1 MVVSVS
7 TNAGGLLTNTNQNA
21 IFLRNPA
28 RDAAIGIDGV
38 YSNPAGIA
46 FLPQGLHLSLSWQ
59 AAFQKRQITSEAP
72 FYMLNANNPSNTH
85 FFEGTSTAPVIPSI
99 QAAYVINDKWSVS
112 AQFAVGGGGGKCE
125 FDNGLP
131 MFEQLMGGQL
141 ASGIASAVSPGTQG
155 YQYTMNQNLTGK
167 QYFYGIQLGAT
178 YKITDNVSVFGG
190 VRGVIANC
198 GYEGAISGFS
208 VNGFDRSQLN
218 AMMSQGYQT
227 AYEGAQFAAG
237 EAQRYAEMAAA
248 TTDPALQAQ
257 YAVAAQ
263 SYGAAAQQYAAA
275 ATQAGTAA
283 LMTSSDLVLD
293 CQQKGFGIQPILGL
307 DVKFGRWNLAAKY
320 EFRAKIEL
328 ENESKNSPNVDAAF
342 AAYQDGAKV
351 RSDIPAL
358 LTLGAQY
365 SFDKNVRL
373 MGGFHYYF
381 DKDAEGSATDVDKNT
396 WEVTLGAEWD
406 VNRWLTVS
414 AGAQRTQYGFGD
426 KMQDTNFNVNSTALC
441 LGATFKVSEHVNI
454 NAGYMH
460 SFYKD
465 NELDRGNG
473 ITDLYTRKNDVV
485 GVSVDLRF

>member
-1 MVVSVS
+1 MAATVVSVS

-38 YSNPAGIA
+38 YSNPAGVA

-59 AAFQKRQITSEAP
+59 AAWQKRQITSDAP
-72 FYMLNANNPSNTH
+72 FYHNNENNPNGTH
-85 FFEGTSTAPVIPSI
+85 FFEGTATAPVIPSV
-99 QAAYVINDKWSVS
+99 QAAYVFNDKWSVS
-112 AQFAVGGGGGKCE
+112 AQFSVGGGGGKCE

-141 ASGIASAVSPGTQG
+141 ASGIAAAVSPGTQG
-155 YQYTMNQNLTGK
+155 YNYTMNQSLTGK
-167 QYFYGIQLGAT
+167 QYFYGIQVGAT
-178 YKITDNVSVFGG
+178 YKITDQISVFGG

-198 GYEGAISGFS
+198 GYEGAITGFS
-208 VNGFDRSQLN
+208 VNGLN
-218 AMMSQGYQT
+218 REDLYGRTSLLYGQAS
-227 AYEGAQFAAG
+227 AAAQ
-237 EAQRYAEMAAA
+237 QYAEMAATA
-248 TTDPALQAQ
+248 TDPALQAQ
-257 YAVAAQ
+257 YAD
-263 SYGAAAQQYAAA
+263 YAQQYAAA
-275 ATQAGTAA
+275 AQQAGTAA
-283 LMTSSDLVLD
+283 LMTSSDLGLD

-307 DVKFGRWNLAAKY
+307 DVNLGKLNLAAKY

-365 SFDKNVRL
+365 SIVNNVRV

-381 DKDAEGSATDVDKNT
+381 DKDAKGSATDVDKNT

-406 VNRWLTVS
+406 VNEWLTVS
-414 AGAQRTQYGFGD
+414 AGTQRTKYGFGD
-426 KMQDTNFNVNSTALC
+426 DMQDTNFNISSTALC
-441 LGATFKVSEHVNI
+441 LGASFKVSENVNI

-460 SFYKD
+460 SFYED
-465 NELDRGNG
+465 DELNRGNN
-473 ITDLYTRKNDVV
+473 ITDIYTRKNDVV